1 MLKVLVGAWGTAM
14 APEDAQWVGGARLAQ
29 FPDCEQ
35 QLLTTPAQHELF
47 LISAAAADLPMWGE
61 PGVEGRRGPG
71 LWRASGQETEGALT

>member
-14 APEDAQWVGGARLAQ
+14 APQDAQWVGGARLAQ

-47 LISAAAADLPMWGE
+47 LISAATDCQCGE
-61 PGVEGRRGPG
+61 KLGWKGEEAPALG
-71 LWRASGQETEGALT
+71 GQVDRKLRVP